1 MIKIMN
7 KKRYIQP
14 VAELEIDLGLD
25 QLMIEAT
32 SSDSTN
38 EQLIKEREEEELL
51 YDEMTS
57 KNGSW
62 YLW

>member
-1 MIKIMN
+1 MIMN

-14 VAELEIDLGLD
+14 VTELEIDLGID

-32 SSDSTN
+32 SMDSTN
-38 EQLIKEREEEELL
+38 EQLSKEREEEELFYEEL
-51 YDEMTS
+51 MK
-57 KNGSW
+57 KNASW